1 MELFDLLRPEAVRVM
16 SKVSSKKRL
25 IAALGDLAQSALGLD
40 AGDTV
45 AALQERESLGPTG
58 VGNGVAL
65 PHARLPGVERVMGSF
80 ILLETPVMFD
90 AVDQLPVDIVFALF
104 APQNAGFE
112 HLSALAKVSRL
123 LRDMDLLS
131 LIHIS
136 EPTRLRRIS
145 YAVFCL
151 KKKKKKENK
160 KT

>member
-1 MELFDLLRPEAVRVM
+1 MELFDLLRPEAVRVV

-40 AGDTV
+40 AADTV
-45 AALQERESLGPTG
+45 AALQQRESLGPTG

-123 LRDMDLLS
+123 LRDIDL
-131 LIHIS
+131 
-136 EPTRLRRIS
+136 RNKLRANPNS
-145 YAVFCL
+145 
-151 KKKKKKENK
+151 
-160 KT
+160 KTLYTLLTEAQTMQAA

>member
-123 LRDMDLLS
+123 LRDMDL
-131 LIHIS
+131 
-136 EPTRLRRIS
+136 RNKLRANPNS
-145 YAVFCL
+145 KTLYAL
-151 KKKKKKENK
+151 LTESQTMKAA
-160 KT
+160 

>member
-45 AALQERESLGPTG
+45 AALQQRESLGPTG

-123 LRDMDLLS
+123 LRDIDL
-131 LIHIS
+131 
-136 EPTRLRRIS
+136 RDKLRANPNS
-145 YAVFCL
+145 KTLYAL
-151 KKKKKKENK
+151 LTEGH
-160 KT
+160 TMQAA

>member
-45 AALQERESLGPTG
+45 AALQQRESLGPTG

-123 LRDMDLLS
+123 LRDIDL
-131 LIHIS
+131 
-136 EPTRLRRIS
+136 RDKLRANPNS
-145 YAVFCL
+145 KTLYAL
-151 KKKKKKENK
+151 LTEDQ
-160 KT
+160 TMQAA

>member
-1 MELFDLLRPEAVRVM
+1 MELFDLLRPQAVRVM

-123 LRDMDLLS
+123 LRDMDL
-131 LIHIS
+131 
-136 EPTRLRRIS
+136 RNKLRANPNS
-145 YAVFCL
+145 KTLYAL
-151 KKKKKKENK
+151 LTESQTMKAA
-160 KT
+160 

>member
-45 AALQERESLGPTG
+45 AALQQRESLGPTG

-123 LRDMDLLS
+123 LRDIDLRDKLRANPNS
-131 LIHIS
+131 KTLYALLI
-136 EPTRLRRIS
+136 EAQTMQ
-145 YAVFCL
+145 AA
-151 KKKKKKENK
+151 
-160 KT
+160 

>member
-25 IAALGDLAQSALGLD
+25 IAALGDLAQTALGLD

-45 AALQERESLGPTG
+45 AVLQERESLGPTG

-123 LRDMDLLS
+123 MRDMDL
-131 LIHIS
+131 
-136 EPTRLRRIS
+136 RNKLRANPNNKTL
-145 YAVFCL
+145 YAL
-151 KKKKKKENK
+151 LTEAQTMKAA
-160 KT
+160 

>member
-1 MELFDLLRPEAVRVM
+1 MELIDLLRPEAVRVM

-45 AALQERESLGPTG
+45 AALQQRESLGPTG

-65 PHARLPGVERVMGSF
+65 PHARLPGIERVMGSF

-123 LRDMDLLS
+123 LRDIDLR
-131 LIHIS
+131 
-136 EPTRLRRIS
+136 EKLRANPNS
-145 YAVFCL
+145 
-151 KKKKKKENK
+151 
-160 KT
+160 KTLCALLTEAQTMQAA

>member
-65 PHARLPGVERVMGSF
+65 PNARLTGVERVMGSF

-123 LRDMDLLS
+123 LRDMDL
-131 LIHIS
+131 
-136 EPTRLRRIS
+136 RNKLRANPNS
-145 YAVFCL
+145 KTLYAL
-151 KKKKKKENK
+151 LTEAQTMKAA
-160 KT
+160 

>member
-123 LRDMDLLS
+123 LRDIDL
-131 LIHIS
+131 
-136 EPTRLRRIS
+136 RDKLRANPNS
-145 YAVFCL
+145 KTLYAL
-151 KKKKKKENK
+151 LTEDQ
-160 KT
+160 TMQAA

>member
-45 AALQERESLGPTG
+45 AALQQRESLGPTG

-123 LRDMDLLS
+123 LRDIDLREQAEGQ
-131 LIHIS
+131 S
-136 EPTRLRRIS
+136 E
-145 YAVFCL
+145 
-151 KKKKKKENK
+151 
-160 KT
+160 

>member
-45 AALQERESLGPTG
+45 AALQQRESLGPTG

-65 PHARLPGVERVMGSF
+65 PHARLPSVERVMGSF

-123 LRDMDLLS
+123 LRDIDL
-131 LIHIS
+131 
-136 EPTRLRRIS
+136 RDKLRANPNS
-145 YAVFCL
+145 KTLYAL
-151 KKKKKKENK
+151 LTEGH
-160 KT
+160 TMQAA

>member
-45 AALQERESLGPTG
+45 AALQQRESLGPTG

-80 ILLETPVMFD
+80 LLLEPPVMFD

-123 LRDMDLLS
+123 LRDIDL
-131 LIHIS
+131 
-136 EPTRLRRIS
+136 RDKLRANPNS
-145 YAVFCL
+145 KTLYAL
-151 KKKKKKENK
+151 LTEGH
-160 KT
+160 TMQAA

>member
-1 MELFDLLRPEAVRVM
+1 MELFDLLQPEAVRVM

-25 IAALGDLAQSALGLD
+25 IAAVGDLAQSALGLD

-80 ILLETPVMFD
+80 ILVETPVMFD
-90 AVDQLPVDIVFALF
+90 AVDQLRVDIVFALF

-123 LRDMDLLS
+123 LRDMDL
-131 LIHIS
+131 
-136 EPTRLRRIS
+136 RNKLRANPKS
-145 YAVFCL
+145 KTLYAL
-151 KKKKKKENK
+151 LTEAQTMKAA
-160 KT
+160 

>member
-1 MELFDLLRPEAVRVM
+1 MELFDLLRPEAVRVV

-25 IAALGDLAQSALGLD
+25 IASLGDLAQSALGLD
-40 AGDTV
+40 AGDTF

-65 PHARLPGVERVMGSF
+65 PHARLSGVERVMGSF

-123 LRDMDLLS
+123 LRDTDL
-131 LIHIS
+131 
-136 EPTRLRRIS
+136 RDKLRTNPNS
-145 YAVFCL
+145 KTLYAL
-151 KKKKKKENK
+151 LTEAQ
-160 KT
+160 TMQAA

>member
-45 AALQERESLGPTG
+45 AALQQRESLGPTG

-123 LRDMDLLS
+123 LRDIDL
-131 LIHIS
+131 
-136 EPTRLRRIS
+136 RAKLRANPNS
-145 YAVFCL
+145 
-151 KKKKKKENK
+151 
-160 KT
+160 KTL

>member
-40 AGDTV
+40 SGDTV

-123 LRDMDLLS
+123 LRDMDL
-131 LIHIS
+131 
-136 EPTRLRRIS
+136 RNKLRANPNS
-145 YAVFCL
+145 
-151 KKKKKKENK
+151 
-160 KT
+160 KTLY

>member
-25 IAALGDLAQSALGLD
+25 IAAVGDLAQSALGLD

-58 VGNGVAL
+58 WWATVWLCRMPACRAL
-65 PHARLPGVERVMGSF
+65 SGVMGSF

-90 AVDQLPVDIVFALF
+90 AVDHLPVDIVFALF

-123 LRDMDLLS
+123 LRDMDL
-131 LIHIS
+131 
-136 EPTRLRRIS
+136 RNKLRANPNS
-145 YAVFCL
+145 KTLYAL
-151 KKKKKKENK
+151 LTEAQTMKAA
-160 KT
+160 

>member
-123 LRDMDLLS
+123 LRDIDL
-131 LIHIS
+131 
-136 EPTRLRRIS
+136 RDKLRANPNS
-145 YAVFCL
+145 KTLYAL
-151 KKKKKKENK
+151 LTEDQ
-160 KT
+160 TIQAA

>member
-45 AALQERESLGPTG
+45 AALQQRESLGPTG

-80 ILLETPVMFD
+80 ILLVTPVMFV

-123 LRDMDLLS
+123 LRDIDL
-131 LIHIS
+131 
-136 EPTRLRRIS
+136 RDKLRANPNS
-145 YAVFCL
+145 KTLYAL
-151 KKKKKKENK
+151 LTEGH
-160 KT
+160 TMQAA

>member
-45 AALQERESLGPTG
+45 AALQQRESLGPTG

-123 LRDMDLLS
+123 LRDIDL
-131 LIHIS
+131 
-136 EPTRLRRIS
+136 R
-145 YAVFCL
+145 
-151 KKKKKKENK
+151 
-160 KT
+160 

>member
-1 MELFDLLRPEAVRVM
+1 MELFDLLRPEAVRVI

-25 IAALGDLAQSALGLD
+25 IAAVGDLAQSALSLD

-123 LRDMDLLS
+123 LRDMDL
-131 LIHIS
+131 
-136 EPTRLRRIS
+136 RNKLRANPNS
-145 YAVFCL
+145 KTLYAL
-151 KKKKKKENK
+151 LTESQTMKAA
-160 KT
+160 

>member
-80 ILLETPVMFD
+80 ILVETPVMFD

-123 LRDMDLLS
+123 LRDMDL
-131 LIHIS
+131 
-136 EPTRLRRIS
+136 RDKLRANPNS
-145 YAVFCL
+145 KTLYAL
-151 KKKKKKENK
+151 LTEDQ
-160 KT
+160 TMQAA

>member
-45 AALQERESLGPTG
+45 AALQQRESLGPTG

-123 LRDMDLLS
+123 LRAIDL
-131 LIHIS
+131 
-136 EPTRLRRIS
+136 RDKLRANPNS
-145 YAVFCL
+145 KTLYAL
-151 KKKKKKENK
+151 LTEGH
-160 KT
+160 TMQAA

>member
-1 MELFDLLRPEAVRVM
+1 MELFDLLRPEAVRVV

-25 IAALGDLAQSALGLD
+25 IAALGDLAQSSLGLD
-40 AGDTV
+40 AADSV
-45 AALQERESLGPTG
+45 AALQQRESLGPTG

-65 PHARLPGVERVMGSF
+65 PHARLPGIERVMGSF

-123 LRDMDLLS
+123 LRDIDLR
-131 LIHIS
+131 
-136 EPTRLRRIS
+136 TKLRANPNS
-145 YAVFCL
+145 
-151 KKKKKKENK
+151 
-160 KT
+160 KTLYTLLTEAQTMQAA

>member
-1 MELFDLLRPEAVRVM
+1 MELFDLLRPEAVRVV

-25 IAALGDLAQSALGLD
+25 IKALGDLAHSALGLD
-40 AGDTV
+40 AADTV
-45 AALQERESLGPTG
+45 AALQQRESLGPTG

-123 LRDMDLLS
+123 LRDIDL
-131 LIHIS
+131 
-136 EPTRLRRIS
+136 RNKLRANPNS
-145 YAVFCL
+145 
-151 KKKKKKENK
+151 
-160 KT
+160 KTLYTLLTEAQTMQAA